1 MAERLIAAVLKTVE
15 GVSLPGVQIPPP
27 PPVCLYVIGKE
38 LKPLR
43 VSALL
48 FWQGALTLV
57 IPHIDC
63 YVASTTAIL
72 ERSMTITLVQ
82 QVARTLA
89 PHPEIQLAFVFGS
102 AARDALRPDSD
113 VDVAVL
119 AASRLS
125 PEARLELMAEL
136 GLAVKREIDLV
147 DLSTAWGLI
156 LRQVLTTGTL
166 ALKRSDTAHAMLLK
180 RMLFDQADMEPLRQR
195 IIEKSLERGF

>member
-1 MAERLIAAVLKTVE
+1 MIAAVLKTVE

-27 PPVCLYVIGKE
+27 PPVCLYVIRKE

-48 FWQGALTLV
+48 FWQGARTLV

-72 ERSMTITLVQ
+72 ERSMTTALTQ
-82 QVARTLA
+82 QIAEALA

-102 AARDALRPDSD
+102 AARDALRPESD

-119 AASRLS
+119 AGGQLSTESRL
-125 PEARLELMAEL
+125 ALMAEL
-136 GLAVKREIDLV
+136 SLALKREVDLV
-147 DLSTAWGLI
+147 DLHNAWGLI
-156 LRQVLTTGTL
+156 LKQILTTGTL
-166 ALKRSDTAHAMLLK
+166 ALKRSGTAHAALLK
-180 RMLFDQADMEPLRQR
+180 RMLLDQADMEPLRQR

>member
-1 MAERLIAAVLKTVE
+1 MIAAVLKTVE